1 MRATYLVRFDDICAA
16 MDWTAW
22 DAVESVLR
30 SRSVLP
36 IVAVVPDN
44 RDPALEFS
52 EPRSD
57 FWSRVRGWQASGWT
71 IAVHGYQ
78 HVYSTSDAGIVGLNR
93 RSEFAGEPRAIQAG
107 RLDSALA
114 IFAEQG
120 VTPAAWVAPGHSFDW
135 NTIDCIRD
143 RGLTIISDGF
153 FSRAVSDAGCTW
165 VPQQLWRFRTMPP
178 GLWTVCYHVNGWR
191 TRQVERFAQDI
202 DNYRPQISSLANVL
216 AGPIRPRT
224 RSDSLFAFSYRG
236 LVRVRRQLRGPQ

>member
-1 MRATYLVRFDDICAA
+1 

-30 SRSVLP
+30 ARTVLP

-44 RDPALEFS
+44 QDPALHVS

-57 FWSRVRGWQASGWT
+57 FWSRVREWQASGWT

-78 HVYSTSDAGIVGLNR
+78 HVYSTYEAGIVGLNR
-93 RSEFAGEPRAIQAG
+93 RSEFAGVPLAIQLE

-114 IFAEQG
+114 VFAEQG

-135 NTIDCIRD
+135 NTVECLRD
-143 RGLTIISDGF
+143 RGLTVISDGF
-153 FSRAVSDAGCTW
+153 FSRAVRDHGCTW

-191 TRQVERFAQDI
+191 SRQVERFARDI
-202 DNYRPQISSLANVL
+202 DRYRSRISSLDRVL
-216 AGPIRPRT
+216 AGPVGLRT
-224 RSDSLFAFSYRG
+224 RGDLLFAFSYRG
-236 LVRVRRQLRGPQ
+236 LVRFRRLLRGQR